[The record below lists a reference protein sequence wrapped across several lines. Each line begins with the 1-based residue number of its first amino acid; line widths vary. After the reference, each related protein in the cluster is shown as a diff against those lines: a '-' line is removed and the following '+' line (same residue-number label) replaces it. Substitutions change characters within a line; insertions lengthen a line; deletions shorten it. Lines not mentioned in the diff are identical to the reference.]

1 MFPLSL
7 SALQRLIP
15 LDLTEFSLY
24 IYIFQPVK
32 PATISPP
39 PRAPPFTWSRRK
51 ISPPFSPSCGENKC
65 VIPPLHF
72 PSETLARISVD
83 YSVVWLRYGWR
94 HHEPRKIL
102 LNFKIPLSRVH
113 KACRRQPRPHYR
125 IYEINISQLTSLH
138 VILSFGI
145 IWSLYYIA
153 RFLRQMMIFCFWGEG
168 GRGLR
173 LFIRVIFCN
182 FNSCFVHWSKF
193 LVPVN
198 FDKSNIFVHTFKMNE
213 RRKGVV
219 SCYKISAVH
228 WWKK

>member
-24 IYIFQPVK
+24 IYIYIYFDWWSQQRS
-32 PATISPP
+32 SPP
-39 PRAPPFTWSRRK
+39 PRAPHSPDPEERFPLPFLR
-51 ISPPFSPSCGENKC
+51 ENKC
-65 VIPPLHF
+65 VIPPLHS

-94 HHEPRKIL
+94 QPRKIL

-125 IYEINISQLTSLH
+125 IYEINKQLTSLH

-153 RFLRQMMIFCFWGEG
+153 RSLGRVMIFF
-168 GRGLR
+168 GLR

-182 FNSCFVHWSKF
+182 FQFVFCILK
-193 LVPVN
+193 
-198 FDKSNIFVHTFKMNE
+198 
-213 RRKGVV
+213 
-219 SCYKISAVH
+219 
-228 WWKK
+228 